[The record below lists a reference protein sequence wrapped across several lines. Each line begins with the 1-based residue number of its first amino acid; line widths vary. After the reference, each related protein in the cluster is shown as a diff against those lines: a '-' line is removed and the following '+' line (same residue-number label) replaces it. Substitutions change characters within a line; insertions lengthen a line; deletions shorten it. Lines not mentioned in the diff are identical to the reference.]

1 VEDVLLATLILIGV
15 ALLILIVA
23 GGFIAWK
30 VARPDER
37 ALARRIGKLR
47 FRDKLAFGRRLMRDP
62 RVPWPAKIIAAAVV
76 VYVASPIDLIPDFI
90 PVLGHVDDLLVA
102 LIGGALLLGRFRVT
116 SSKSTYAST
125 KREPRISGNWRQQPD
140 GRTHSRRAEQR
151 PHSFHTLD
159 WRARSATRAR
169 VQALQA

>member
-1 VEDVLLATLILIGV
+1 MKDILLATLILIGV
-15 ALLILIVA
+15 ALLIPIVA

-30 VARPDER
+30 VMRSDER

-47 FRDKLAFGRRLMRDP
+47 FRDKLAFGRDLMRDP

-102 LIGGALLLGRFRVT
+102 IIGGALLLRSVPRHVVEEHL
-116 SSKSTYAST
+116 
-125 KREPRISGNWRQQPD
+125 REYEA
-140 GRTHSRRAEQR
+140 RAEDKR
-151 PHSFHTLD
+151 NLKTT
-159 WRARSATRAR
+159 A
-169 VQALQA
+169 

>member
-1 VEDVLLATLILIGV
+1 VKDILLATLILIGV

-62 RVPWPAKIIAAAVV
+62 RVPWRAKIIAGAVV
-76 VYVASPIDLIPDFI
+76 AYVASPIDLIPDFI
-90 PVLGHVDDLLVA
+90 PVLGYVDDLLVA
-102 LIGGALLLGRFRVT
+102 IIGGALLLRSVPNHVVEELL
-116 SSKSTYAST
+116 
-125 KREPRISGNWRQQPD
+125 REYEA
-140 GRTHSRRAEQR
+140 RAEDKR
-151 PHSFHTLD
+151 HLET
-159 WRARSATRAR
+159 TT
-169 VQALQA
+169 